1 MAPVPHGGTFRDR
14 GPAPVHGE
22 PTPPRSGGGE
32 MRHQDLTPM
41 NPSYQLE
48 LLEILKSIGGGP
60 SLDVLHQEVT

>member
-1 MAPVPHGGTFRDR
+1 
-14 GPAPVHGE
+14 
-22 PTPPRSGGGE
+22 